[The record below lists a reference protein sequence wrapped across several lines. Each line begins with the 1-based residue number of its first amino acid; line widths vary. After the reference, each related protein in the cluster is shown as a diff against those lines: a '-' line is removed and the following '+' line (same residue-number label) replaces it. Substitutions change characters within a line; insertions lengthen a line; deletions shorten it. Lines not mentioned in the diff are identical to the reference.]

1 MHAFPREDRTRD
13 KRSTE
18 RITSPLWRVEP
29 PYPGS
34 RLCAPLSTISSYT
47 YARNVCTRRIIR
59 SWAHCCGSA
68 RRPPLLAKLRLSLFF
83 SLPISLHL
91 PVPILFSS
99 LFSFLLSTL
108 FLYPPSL
115 RPLLIGSHQ
124 GSSTRVNVQRFLDRN
139 PVTSADLTLLDSR

>member
-1 MHAFPREDRTRD
+1 M
-13 KRSTE
+13 
-18 RITSPLWRVEP
+18 
-29 PYPGS
+29 
-34 RLCAPLSTISSYT
+34 
-47 YARNVCTRRIIR
+47 
-59 SWAHCCGSA
+59 
-68 RRPPLLAKLRLSLFF
+68 RPPFHDFELHVRAKRVYAPDNPIVGPVVADRLDAHHTLLAKLRLSLSF

-139 PVTSADLTLLDSR
+139 PVISADLTLLDSR